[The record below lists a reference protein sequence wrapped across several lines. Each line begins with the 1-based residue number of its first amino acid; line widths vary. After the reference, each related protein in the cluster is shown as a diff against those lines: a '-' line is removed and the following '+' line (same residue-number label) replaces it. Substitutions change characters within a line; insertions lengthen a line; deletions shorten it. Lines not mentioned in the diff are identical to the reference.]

1 MGCCSSSSELPE
13 RTSEPPKE
21 TPTGTSEPPTGT
33 PEPQP
38 EPPVSVPVAPVTAV
52 KGLTLLR
59 RRNNPRPRITPKKS
73 RRR

>member
-13 RTSEPPKE
+13 RTSESPNE
-21 TPTGTSEPPTGT
+21 TPTGTSEPQT
-33 PEPQP
+33 